1 MKLTK
6 RILSFI
12 LAFVMLVTTSSLALV
27 SYAVDDYTKGFNLQV
42 YYYDANKNFVE
53 VTEQV
58 TVEEQK
64 DIQLYAVLVYEDGT
78 KWDITT
84 SGFPIGM
91 EGYSLEWHS
100 DARYLAFC
108 EKNDGKIHGY
118 DATKGEAIRNWI
130 NNEVATTPVVGEA
143 LAKAILAALENGAY
157 DIDDLDTEDVIKILS
172 GLCDKLN
179 VSEETKEKLCNSVAD
194 YLNKYDVGI
203 SAILRDENGNVVA
216 SDTIRL
222 LVLKASNLLSDV
234 IPNAAF
240 IKNYDDIPSKV
251 AVGYEMDLEGIIT
264 PVRTHYTCTWTVT
277 GQLGVLGS
285 DLASVDENGHFTALN
300 EGTIKVK
307 VSPDINGMIDKLRK
321 AFDALQKA
329 GELVDN
335 EAIAKAILLILGI
348 KPGTD
353 NYETLVSIINRI
365 LDSDAA
371 GNIDLSDSNLST
383 LANFILYVIY
393 QDEVTIQIVSPDKI
407 PVTSYDV
414 VGDTSITEGETQTF
428 SFANVEPKGAV
439 PHNYTVSVE
448 NEEYAVQTEENGMTI
463 LGIDGSTWNN
473 NYVTPNKTNLTVDM
487 EGLIRSKELS
497 IYGKNNK
504 KIVYIKIG
512 ANEYLP
518 VNEEKTVDATTYP
531 KRLTPSVKYGWVKED
546 GTYNF
551 ATAEQPAYTDDG
563 LAYVTS
569 DGVMYA
575 TGCTV
580 NDLVVQ
586 DADGAT
592 STKQIM
598 SGIQTTGVKF
608 SKKHFW
614 YKANAGTIS
623 SGIRGSSC
631 EISASILPANASFNK
646 LTFTSSDTESVII
659 SATPLTTAQYAQAA
673 LTADRRSK
681 YASATVTCDEN
692 GKAIVY
698 AYAIGNDACSADI
711 TVKSQTGGFTDYAT
725 VAFANL
731 SVTNVA
737 VSSQEDEDYLQEDGT
752 YLVTAGDI
760 VNFEAK
766 VELSSATSL
775 KNQGF
780 EDVEWSVDNEDLASL
795 NQAGVFK
802 GLDVGTV
809 NVTATSVFGEVSKTI
824 SVRILPNYKELIAA
838 INDCDYDNLDPFDWS
853 YASWEKFDSLYNEA
867 NEKLNANLFSSQREV
882 DALAANLRN
891 AFNGLVRYLPL
902 EKLEISCDDDS
913 DGNGFATINVNTLSN
928 YTNYSSKIN
937 ATVYPLDAQD
947 YKIVYESS
955 DTSKLVVDDK
965 GVCTPVSSSDAA
977 WAKIT
982 VSVTDPKNGNYFS
995 KKIYVAFA
1003 KYQVTSVSVNPESI
1017 TFVGAGEYAQ
1027 TNSAS
1032 ITPKLSTSSA
1042 LTNPSIKYGFFV
1054 SSDDSV
1060 VSVTPNGVATPVGK
1074 GNATI
1079 TFYSYDGGYTA
1090 TTNVTVT
1097 TNRAQLQS
1105 SIDKAN
1111 ALVEEFYTLET
1122 YLAVQEA
1129 LVGANAVN
1137 NEDTTQ
1143 EEINEATLVLEDALS
1158 KLEKNPIANVTFV
1171 AGEGGS
1177 ITYNDVEYTGEQSV
1191 TILIENGLTVSAKAD
1206 DGYVFSKWI
1215 DANGNTISTNANEI
1229 FAIDYSAYFK
1239 AVFEKVYPVTGV
1251 KIFVDGN
1258 DVEYFTKD
1266 VGTLQTYTSRNVEI
1280 THQVYPDNANYYR
1293 VDYSLSN
1300 DELTLKD
1307 GKLSP
1312 ASNNVCYSYVTVTV
1326 TNTLTGESFSDTVC
1340 VAFAKYL
1347 LDSVTAEPNVLI
1359 FEGEHSATQTMT
1371 INYNGSGSQTPS
1383 LRRGA
1388 FKSNDTAIATV
1399 DSNGNVTP
1407 VSIGETSIVFT
1418 AFDGGKTAVTTVK
1431 VYADKSA
1438 LKQAIDDIL
1447 ALNSEDYTHDSFSAI
1462 NPVLESANEVYN
1474 KEFATQQEVD
1484 LATSSI
1490 VEVKNTLVLRDV
1502 IKVSVNTNGNG
1513 KVLIDEQD
1521 TSSII
1526 VDRGSSIDLK
1536 AVPEKDY
1543 MFDGWYDGDEKISS
1557 DIEYVFVAENAID
1570 LVAKFEPI
1578 PYISN
1583 IVTIYADKENVAPVG
1598 VSLAGKYTNYE
1609 ANIGVKVYPENANY
1623 TVIGW
1628 KIGNKNVNLN
1638 MTSSWNTGCTVKPS
1652 SNDPAY
1658 GQVVVTV
1665 RDNYS
1670 GKEYEGYCYV
1680 SFAKVMVYGITVD
1693 PESMTFDSKNAS
1705 SQSVSSV
1712 SYKGRYN
1719 ASSPNIQDCFYVSD
1733 NEDVAVV
1740 SSNGTVTPVG
1750 AGTCTI
1756 TAYSYDGGFTDTIAV
1771 TVKANPSATGKVV
1784 MKSSPTL
1791 DTGSVPV
1798 EGAVVTIGDKSV
1810 TTGADGTFKIEDVV
1824 IGSTATVTYKTGVT
1838 RTVEVKADMG
1848 NIPLVVCDMNNDGF
1862 INAKDYVYII
1872 KSRNDQNLL
1881 NQFDA
1886 FYNVKVTY

>member
-1 MKLTK
+1 MKKIK
-6 RILSFI
+6 RL
-12 LAFVMLVTTSSLALV
+12 LATFLAVVMLITTTSIAFV
-27 SYAVDDYTKGFNLQV
+27 SYAVDDYTKDFDLQI
-42 YYYDANKNFVE
+42 YYYNADKNFVE
-53 VTEQV
+53 VTEQIQ
-58 TVEEQK
+58 VEEQK
-64 DIQLYAVLVYEDGT
+64 DIQLYAVLVYSDGT

-84 SGFPIGM
+84 SGLPYGM
-91 EGYSLEWHS
+91 EGYSVEWHS

-143 LAKAILAALENGAY
+143 LAKAILAALESGAY

-179 VSEETKEKLCNSVAD
+179 VSEETKTKLCNSVAD

-203 SAILRDENGNVVA
+203 SAILRDADGNVVD

-240 IKNYDDIPSKV
+240 IKNYDNIPSKV

-264 PVRTHYTCTWTVT
+264 PVRTHYSCTWTVT

-285 DLASVDENGHFTALN
+285 DLASVDENGHFVALN

-353 NYETLVSIINRI
+353 NYETLVSIVNRI

-371 GNIDLSDSNLST
+371 GNIDLSDSNLSS

-407 PVTSYDV
+407 PVISYDV
-414 VGDTSITEGETQTF
+414 VGDTSITEGETQTY
-428 SFANVEPKGAV
+428 SFTNVKPDGAV

-448 NEEYAVQTEENGMTI
+448 NEEYAVQTEENGMTV

-504 KIVYIKIG
+504 KIIYIKIG
-512 ANEYLP
+512 ADEYLP
-518 VNEEKTVDATTYP
+518 VNEEKTVNATTYP
-531 KRLTPSVKYGWVKED
+531 KRLTPSLQYGWIKED
-546 GTYNF
+546 GSYNF

-563 LAYVTS
+563 LAYVTN

-592 STKQIM
+592 ATKQIM

-608 SKKHFW
+608 TKKHFW

-623 SGIRGSSC
+623 SGIRGSVC
-631 EISASILPANASFNK
+631 EIYANILPANASFNN

-659 SATPLTTAQYAQAA
+659 SANPLTTSQYASAA

-692 GKAIVY
+692 GKATVY
-698 AYAIGNDACSADI
+698 AYAIGNDACCADI
-711 TVKSQTGGFTDYAT
+711 TVKSQTGGFTDDAT

-731 SVTNVA
+731 SVTDVIVTA
-737 VSSQEDEDYLQEDGT
+737 EEDADYLQEDGT

-760 VNFEAK
+760 LDFKAEVKF
-766 VELSSATSL
+766 SSTTSL

-780 EDVEWSVDNEDLASL
+780 EDVDWSVDNSDLASL

-809 NVTATSVFGEVSKTI
+809 TVTATSVFGEVAKSV

-838 INDCDYDNLDPFDWS
+838 IDGCDYDNLDSYDWS
-853 YASWEKFDSLYNEA
+853 YASWDKFDALYKEA
-867 NEKLNANLFSSQREV
+867 VEKLSGNLFTSQREV
-882 DALAANLRN
+882 DQLAYNLKT
-891 AFNGLVRYLPL
+891 AFEGLVRYIPL
-902 EKLEISCDDDS
+902 EKLEIACDDDS
-913 DGNGFATINVNTLSN
+913 DGNGFATIAVNVVSN
-928 YTNYSSKIN
+928 YTNYSTTIKS
-937 ATVYPLDAQD
+937 TVYPLEAED
-947 YKIVYESS
+947 YKVVYTSS
-955 DTSKLVVDDK
+955 DTSKITVDEN
-965 GVCTPVSSSDAA
+965 GVCKPVSSSDSA

-982 VSVTDPKNGNYFS
+982 ATVTDPKNGNVFS
-995 KKIYVAFA
+995 KEIYVAFA
-1003 KYQVTSVSVNPESI
+1003 KYQVTSVSVNPDYIE
-1017 TFVGAGEYAQ
+1017 FVGVGEYAQ

-1054 SSDDSV
+1054 SSNESV
-1060 VSVTPNGVATPVGK
+1060 VAVTSNGVATPVGK
-1074 GNATI
+1074 GTAVI
-1079 TFYSYDGGYTA
+1079 TYYSYDGGYTA
-1090 TTNVTVT
+1090 TTNVKVT
-1097 TNRAQLQS
+1097 TNRTLLQS
-1105 SIDKAN
+1105 AIDKAN
-1111 ALVEEFYTLET
+1111 ALVEEFYTPET

-1143 EEINEATLVLEDALS
+1143 EEINEATLILEDALS
-1158 KLEKNPIANVTFV
+1158 KLEKNPIANVIFV

-1206 DGYVFSKWI
+1206 DGYVFSKWV
-1215 DANGNTISTNANEI
+1215 DANGNTISTNANET

-1239 AVFEKVYPVTGV
+1239 AEFEKVYSITGV
-1251 KIFVDGN
+1251 KIYANGN
-1258 DVEYFTKD
+1258 DVEYYTKD
-1266 VGTLQTYTSRNVEI
+1266 VGTLATYTSQKVVI
-1280 THQVYPDNANYYR
+1280 TCDVYPSNANYFKL
-1293 VDYSLSN
+1293 DYSLSN
-1300 DELTLKD
+1300 DELKFENSNVTPKN
-1307 GKLSP
+1307 
-1312 ASNNVCYSYVTVTV
+1312 NNVSYSYVTVTA

-1347 LDSVTAEPNVLI
+1347 LDSVTAEPNVLV

-1447 ALNSEDYTHDSFSAI
+1447 ALNSEDYTHDSFSAV
-1462 NPVLESANEVYN
+1462 NSVLESANEVYN

-1521 TSSII
+1521 TTSVI
-1526 VDRGSSIDLK
+1526 VDRGNSVTLK
-1536 AVPEKDY
+1536 AVPDKDY
-1543 MFDGWYDGDEKISS
+1543 MLDGWYLGDTMVSS
-1557 DIEYVFVAENAID
+1557 NIEYTFNADNAVD

-1598 VSLAGKYTNYE
+1598 VSLVGKYTNYE

-1658 GQVVVTV
+1658 GQIVVTV

-1693 PESMTFDSKNAS
+1693 PTEMNFASKDAP
-1705 SQSVSSV
+1705 SQSISATYKGVTAVSSP
-1712 SYKGRYN
+1712 SIK
-1719 ASSPNIQDCFYVSD
+1719 DCFYVSSD
-1733 NEDVAVV
+1733 NNVATV
-1740 SSNGTVTPVG
+1740 SSNGTVSPVG
-1750 AGTCTI
+1750 KGNCVI
-1756 TAYSYDGGFTDTIAV
+1756 TAYSYDGGFTATTNV

-1824 IGSTATVTYKTGVT
+1824 IGSTATVSYKTGVT

-1862 INAKDYVYII
+1862 INAKDYVYLM
-1872 KSRNDQNLL
+1872 KSGANQNMF
-1881 NQFDA
+1881 NQFDS
-1886 FYNVKVTY
+1886 FYNTKVVY